1 MVNMDVLIEKNRIVI
16 CEKSTEI
23 IKNKVDH
30 NELSYLFDV
39 FVELLG
45 NTF

>member
-1 MVNMDVLIEKNRIVI
+1 MVNMDVLIEKNRIVT
-16 CEKSTEI
+16 CVKSTE